1 MNLVSTF
8 FEMFPYTIILKVKSR
23 RQSKTKKTFG
33 KKDIFQSCLNISCH
47 ELAKEMGYKTK
58 QRLKE

>member
-23 RQSKTKKTFG
+23 KQLKTKKAFG
-33 KKDIFQSCLNISCH
+33 EKDIFQSCFNISCH
-47 ELAKEMGYKTK
+47 ELAKEMGHRTR
-58 QRLKE
+58 QTLKE